1 MIQEA
6 EAHKAE
12 DEKRKALVEAKNQA
26 DALVHQT
33 EKTLNELGDKVS
45 ADDKANITKA
55 IDDLKAVLKDENA
68 TKEQIDEKV
77 KALTAVS
84 HKLAEQ
90 AYAKDQAGANA
101 GAGEGASKKDDDD
114 VIDAEVE

>member
-1 MIQEA
+1 MVQDA
-6 EAHKAE
+6 EANKEA
-12 DEKRKALVEAKNQA
+12 DAKRKEGVETRNQA

-33 EKTLNELGDKVS
+33 EKTLKELGDKVS
-45 ADDKANITKA
+45 ADDKANIEKA
-55 IDDLKAVLKDENA
+55 VGELKAVLKDENA

-77 KALTAVS
+77 QALTAVS

-90 AYAKDQAGANA
+90 AYAKEQTGN
-101 GAGEGASKKDDDD
+101 GQGASESKKKDDDD